1 MWSLRSPQEQLALSF
16 MYLVKLIYYSLTQNL
31 CAIKF
36 KGDIEEIL

>member
-1 MWSLRSPQEQLALSF
+1 MQGLRSFREQLALSF
-16 MYLVKLIYYSLTQNL
+16 MYLVKLIYRSLTCNL